1 MFGVFRPE
9 FSGTYSPEKIRPDFA
24 RALAERVRKGL
35 FPRASERR
43 NRYKVVN
50 ESEGELRFRSEGLL
64 TAITIGWN
72 DVQVL
77 IDLSPETPGDR
88 PKIHYRATFFNW
100 AAYGVALCGFIGICL
115 IAAASIFGGKYMV
128 GYPAAK
134 TVFWIMVAF
143 WGFVWP
149 WILVALHKRPAARL
163 LERLLSEVNGG
174 EK

>member
-9 FSGTYSPEKIRPDFA
+9 FSGTYSPERIRPDFIG
-24 RALAERVRKGL
+24 ALAQRVRSGL
-35 FPRASERR
+35 FPGASERR

-64 TAITIGWN
+64 SAITVGWN
-72 DVQVL
+72 DVQIQ
-77 IDLSPETPGDR
+77 IDLAPQTPGAQ
-88 PKIHYRATFFNW
+88 PKIHYRVMFFNW
-100 AAYGVALCGFIGICL
+100 AAYGVALCGLIALCL
-115 IAAASIFGGKYMV
+115 IAAASIFGGKFL
-128 GYPAAK
+128 GDYPAAK
-134 TVFWIMVAF
+134 TIFWIMFAF